1 MDHERSKKLKRL
13 LERLGTAIHASVV
26 DSEEVRSCLDEL
38 KRGGWDAVMF
48 LEAAL
53 GCRSDDT
60 AEPTRGSLRIHV
72 GATHGESDYRLCS
85 DDARW
90 LAAIGISPTR
100 HRSHPQRPLPP
111 LDQVFPPTRG
121 EG

>member
-1 MDHERSKKLKRL
+1 MDNERPKKLRKL
-13 LERLGTAIHASVV
+13 LERLGTAIRASVV
-26 DSEEVRSCLDEL
+26 DSDDVKICLNEL
-38 KRGGWDAVMF
+38 QSGGWDAVMI

-53 GCRSDDT
+53 GCRSGDSAKST
-60 AEPTRGSLRIHV
+60 EGILRIRI
-72 GATHGESDYRLCS
+72 GTTQGKSEYRLVP

-111 LDQVFPPTRG
+111 LDQPFPPARD

>member
-1 MDHERSKKLKRL
+1 MDNGKSRKLRKL

-26 DSEEVRSCLDEL
+26 DSDEVRNCLDEL
-38 KRGGWDAVMF
+38 QRGGWDAVMF

-53 GCRSDDT
+53 GRQTDEGADSARS
-60 AEPTRGSLRIHV
+60 ALRIHV
-72 GATHGESDYRLCS
+72 GATHGESEYRLGPE
-85 DDARW
+85 DARW
-90 LAAIGISPTR
+90 LASIGISPTR

-111 LDQVFPPTRG
+111 LEQPFPPACE